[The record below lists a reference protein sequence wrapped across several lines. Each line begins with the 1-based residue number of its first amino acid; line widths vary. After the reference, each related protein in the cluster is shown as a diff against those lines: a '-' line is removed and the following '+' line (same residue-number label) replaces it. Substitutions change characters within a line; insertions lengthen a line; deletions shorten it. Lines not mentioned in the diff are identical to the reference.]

1 MCQGQYLA
9 HASGLVAVPIGLAC
23 AKNKCASFSAFF
35 IIHDNS
41 VGDDEGVAAATPGN
55 DGSGVRGDESPSNE
69 DGGAC
74 GEDGGES

>member
-1 MCQGQYLA
+1 MC
-9 HASGLVAVPIGLAC
+9 HCGLLPAPMWLVPI
-23 AKNKCASFSAFF
+23 NKCASFSAFF